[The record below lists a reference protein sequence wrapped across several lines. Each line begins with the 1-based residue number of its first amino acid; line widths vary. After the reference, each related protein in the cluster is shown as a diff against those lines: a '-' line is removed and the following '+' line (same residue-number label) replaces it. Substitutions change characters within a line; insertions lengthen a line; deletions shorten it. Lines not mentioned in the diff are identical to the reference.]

1 MPSLAALRLSLLE
14 AGGCDVNWWV
24 PLLVAVITGPVVV
37 LLQMLRNENT
47 NQHAESRELLHH
59 MIIKV
64 DDIHDD
70 VNELKE
76 DFKQHIKDGHGN
88 QVG

>member
-1 MPSLAALRLSLLE
+1 MPPSTALTLNPLE

-70 VNELKE
+70 VTELKD